1 MPKNSQIKKTSW
13 WQSFLTAA
21 TRRLKDQPSHQ
32 DATGSLNHP
41 AKLLCKCSEVSMG
54 QFIACLCD
62 DDLSQLVVS
71 GTASPIELAEAWSS
85 LFLEYCELA
94 EDSETKYRVMLEV
107 QLTVDKK
114 KEELGQ
120 AWVNMLKKK
129 HSENL
134 AEALRIIGFDFELN
148 PNDPEQYQADLKRI
162 NGELGFIRLSIQVRQ
177 AEFDAV
183 KNKQS
188 TKDTVDHKYFATI
201 FFAINNYARREA
213 VNKQTTVEDYCAALR
228 AFTGSLNRGK

>member
-1 MPKNSQIKKTSW
+1 MPKNLQIKKISW

-21 TRRLKDQPSHQ
+21 SRRSKDQSHK
-32 DATGSLNHP
+32 DVTGSLNQP
-41 AKLLCKCSEVSMG
+41 VKLLSKCREVTMS
-54 QFIACLCD
+54 QFIACLCE

-71 GTASPIELAEAWSS
+71 GTVSPVELAEAWSC

-114 KEELGQ
+114 KEELGRG
-120 AWVNMLKKK
+120 WVKMLSTK
-129 HSENL
+129 HSENI

-148 PNDPEQYQADLKRI
+148 PNEPEQYQSDLKRI

-188 TKDTVDHKYFATI
+188 TKDTVDRKYFATI

-213 VNKQTTVEDYCAALR
+213 VNMQTTVEDYCAALR